1 MFTRKKTVT
10 RSESNGVKSKRK
22 SVSSNGVTKS
32 TYKAKS
38 KSGKGTIKTIS
49 SGDTAIQKRNY
60 KKGKKTYISMT
71 KSGIPNVAN
80 TKNISASEYKKAKKS
95 INRGK

>member
-22 SVSSNGVTKS
+22 SVSSNGIDKN

-38 KSGKGTIKTIS
+38 KSGRSKIKTIS
-49 SGDTAIQKRNY
+49 SGNTAIQKRNLN
-60 KKGKKTYISMT
+60 GKKTYRSVT
-71 KSGIPNVAN
+71 KTGIPNVAL

-95 INRGK
+95 IKRG